1 MTHQELQA
9 LLHDI
14 LAEIADIKVTKRRLA
29 NAMHIAQNTS
39 AWHSYCRKFYRAE
52 SALNQKVED
61 VAALEA
67 RYYAQFPLTVE
78 QCASIGLPSGVT
90 NLYGHDQY

>member
-9 LLHDI
+9 ALHII

-29 NAMHIAQNTS
+29 NAMHIAMNTS

-52 SALNQKVED
+52 ASLNRKVEEI
-61 VAALEA
+61 VALES
-67 RYYAQFPLTVE
+67 RYYAQFAFVPSQYSEV
-78 QCASIGLPSGVT
+78 GFPSGVT

>member
-14 LAEIADIKVTKRRLA
+14 LAEIADMQVVQEDLA
-29 NAMHIAQNTS
+29 KAMETSTNTS

-52 SALNQKVED
+52 SALNQKVEE
-61 VAALEA
+61 VVALEA

-78 QCASIGLPSGVT
+78 QCSDVGLPSGVT
-90 NLYGHDQY
+90 NFYGYDHY